1 MASNVVE
8 NKKNTRVTF
17 VGHVNHGKSTILGH
31 LLHNIN
37 YTTDREIEKTKN
49 WSGIMDENED
59 EIETGNTHCF
69 KEVEVYHGEN
79 IITFIDTPG
88 HKNLIQEMIY
98 GANSADLGLMIMS
111 LKPGDFESG
120 LKGQTMEHLQLL
132 RSFGICNIVVIF
144 NKLDLINWDSQII
157 EEYKNKF
164 LKKIQPIKFKSVDFC
179 CVSGVTGE
187 NLTDEKKGFGPCLI
201 DRIVKYEK
209 REPIQKI
216 EIKGDSLPS
225 IVCKIMILDSF
236 TSIISQGFKCIMH
249 SGSDIFDIEI
259 VKVKVIKK
267 NGETKKIG
275 IAGECALVKILFDT
289 RNKDV
294 YKNIVLRRDD
304 MTIAFGVVNL

>member
-1 MASNVVE
+1 M
-8 NKKNTRVTF
+8 T
-17 VGHVNHGKSTILGH
+17 
-31 LLHNIN
+31 HNIQDFCECVPL
-37 YTTDREIEKTKN
+37 TPGQ
-49 WSGIMDENED
+49 SIMDENED

-164 LKKIQPIKFKSVDFC
+164 LKKIQPIKFK
-179 CVSGVTGE
+179 
-187 NLTDEKKGFGPCLI
+187 
-201 DRIVKYEK
+201 
-209 REPIQKI
+209 
-216 EIKGDSLPS
+216 
-225 IVCKIMILDSF
+225 
-236 TSIISQGFKCIMH
+236 
-249 SGSDIFDIEI
+249 
-259 VKVKVIKK
+259 
-267 NGETKKIG
+267 
-275 IAGECALVKILFDT
+275 
-289 RNKDV
+289 
-294 YKNIVLRRDD
+294 
-304 MTIAFGVVNL
+304 